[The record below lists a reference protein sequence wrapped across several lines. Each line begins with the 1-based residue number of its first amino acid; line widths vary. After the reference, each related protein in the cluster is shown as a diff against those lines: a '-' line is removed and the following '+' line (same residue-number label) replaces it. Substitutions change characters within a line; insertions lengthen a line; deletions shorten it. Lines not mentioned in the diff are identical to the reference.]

1 MSLRQRKVSTLPEVV
16 VSQAAQAD
24 LRQILA
30 YTVKQWGLAQASQ
43 YSAALRRCFLV
54 LAANP

>member
-1 MSLRQRKVSTLPEVV
+1 LPEVV